1 MGEESMFCHSEGSEW
16 RFSKPTHVNSS
27 SFFTSTWHL
36 VSRKNT
42 WWFLVFSQSLVTLIP
57 FVFLFPRVCYIC
69 CCPFHQGVVI
79 NSTGEILCLLSYTN
93 SVGFCFWVICCFFF
107 IFSPSPSF
115 AHVLVGVWWCIT
127 VIALP

>member
-1 MGEESMFCHSEGSEW
+1 MGEESTFCHFEGSEW

-27 SFFTSTWHL
+27 SFYQNLTLVGRKTLDGFGVLST
-36 VSRKNT
+36 
-42 WWFLVFSQSLVTLIP
+42 FSYFKSFCFP
-57 FVFLFPRVCYIC
+57 FSRVCYIC
-69 CCPFHQGVVI
+69 CCPFHQGVVV